1 MSKRKRGGGTG
12 AADRSR
18 WKFSMICANNINRSM
33 EGHKVLYDAGLR
45 VNSYGAGRHVRIP
58 HETQGAL
65 TKDFGE
71 MVYADVLKEL
81 RAENEPLYVRLLQ
94 CCCCCLLACLLACC
108 GWAAVAAAAA
118 APRAC
123 AASAAAVPVPPAR
136 LACPPPRV
144 LHRY

>member
-1 MSKRKRGGGTG
+1 MSKRKRGGGAG

-94 CCCCCLLACLLACC
+94 CCCCLLACLLACC